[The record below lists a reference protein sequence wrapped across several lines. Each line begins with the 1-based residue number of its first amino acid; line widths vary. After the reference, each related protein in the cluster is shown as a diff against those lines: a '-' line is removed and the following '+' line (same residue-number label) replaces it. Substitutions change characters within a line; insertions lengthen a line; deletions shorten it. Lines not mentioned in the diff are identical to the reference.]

1 VRDTA
6 AVIDAAVK
14 LKEKG
19 NSVFENSVLNWET
32 SPNKALGDVAAAM
45 VLYTLAYE
53 MLSRV
58 DPATGEVAYVRA
70 QIQMARCLVNKAQAA
85 VPLGQYQEAVSCC
98 SLALEIDNRNVC
110 AYYGRAFALKG
121 NIYAY
126 MHACIH
132 KKYTYIHTYIHK
144 YIHAYMHIHIHIHTY
159 IHAYIHH
166 TYILVTTYIHSF
178 IHIYI

>member
-98 SLALEIDNRNVC
+98 SLALEIDNRNVRT
-110 AYYGRAFALKG
+110 YYGRAFALKG
-121 NIYAY
+121 NIYVY
-126 MHACIH
+126 ICMHAYIKNIH
-132 KKYTYIHTYIHK
+132 TYIHTYINT
-144 YIHAYMHIHIHIHTY
+144 YMHTCIYIYIYIHTY
-159 IHAYIHH
+159 MH
-166 TYILVTTYIHSF
+166 TYIIHTY
-178 IHIYI
+178 